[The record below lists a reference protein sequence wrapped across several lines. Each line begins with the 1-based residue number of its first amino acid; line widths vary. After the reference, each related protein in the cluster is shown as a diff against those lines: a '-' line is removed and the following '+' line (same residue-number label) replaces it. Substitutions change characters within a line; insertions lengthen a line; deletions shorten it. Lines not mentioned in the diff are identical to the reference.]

1 MKRNFCLCIMFMML
15 LILPVSC
22 GRNSDSPKVAM
33 AAGNISDIDLPLVPE
48 DLDTDFPSDG
58 TYVLYTVNSSA
69 AGSITGT
76 ALQKVQG
83 QGTAEV
89 RAAANLGYRFVCWSD
104 GSEDPVRRGDT
115 ADENR
120 VITAIFDYDKL
131 EMPILSI
138 VTETNQDVESKT
150 EYIGATLTL
159 LGAKSKYNFENLEIQ
174 IRGRGNFTWGLEKKS
189 YKMKLPRKQSLLG
202 LGKGKSKKWVLLANH
217 CDQSLLRNY
226 VCLNLAGEMPSIA
239 WSPDCTSV
247 EVYLNGEYRG
257 VYLLVEE
264 IDVGKNKVNVSE
276 EVTGMGVDIGYLIE
290 MSGNAK
296 NVIFSAGGKSYQMH
310 NDLSENPKESQEQY
324 DYIRDYVQQCW
335 DAVNEGDEKEIGR
348 LIDIDSM
355 VDAYLMEEIVKNMDV
370 GWDSFY
376 LYKNVGGKLT
386 FGPLWDFDLALGNC
400 NQGCET
406 YDSLYA
412 AYVMWDQSNP
422 WFYTMMNYEWFRE
435 RVVERFDD
443 IRKICDGLSDM
454 VIEEAEEY
462 YNSFCRNFDKW
473 HIFGQTINRET
484 EQITSLSTY
493 KQHYT
498 FLAQWIDRRLEW
510 LDECF
515 HEEAFLKEWTGYG
528 VSPNGNKPGEF
539 RGNEEA
545 GALLDGYTG
554 LSVTASS
561 IDATIPG
568 FGNEGVIN
576 LFDGS
581 ILSKY
586 CAVVGDGDN
595 IGTVDITFSLTEAAS
610 LSGYVFCTA
619 NDTSL
624 YSDRNP
630 KKWVLYGKAPDGSW
644 EEVDTCKRSTMGL
657 DAEDYCCYGRFCTDA
672 GVYTDYKLTITHD
685 ALIQLSEILL
695 FGEPLPSE

>member
-33 AAGNISDIDLPLVPE
+33 AAGNISDIDLPLGPE

-174 IRGRGNFTWGLEKKS
+174 IRGRGNFIWGLEKKS

-335 DAVNEGDEKEIGR
+335 DAVNEGDEKEIDRKSTR
-348 LIDIDSM
+348 L
-355 VDAYLMEEIVKNMDV
+355 
-370 GWDSFY
+370 
-376 LYKNVGGKLT
+376 
-386 FGPLWDFDLALGNC
+386 
-400 NQGCET
+400 
-406 YDSLYA
+406 
-412 AYVMWDQSNP
+412 
-422 WFYTMMNYEWFRE
+422 
-435 RVVERFDD
+435 
-443 IRKICDGLSDM
+443 
-454 VIEEAEEY
+454 
-462 YNSFCRNFDKW
+462 NSS
-473 HIFGQTINRET
+473 H
-484 EQITSLSTY
+484 
-493 KQHYT
+493 
-498 FLAQWIDRRLEW
+498 
-510 LDECF
+510 
-515 HEEAFLKEWTGYG
+515 
-528 VSPNGNKPGEF
+528 
-539 RGNEEA
+539 
-545 GALLDGYTG
+545 
-554 LSVTASS
+554 
-561 IDATIPG
+561 
-568 FGNEGVIN
+568 
-576 LFDGS
+576 
-581 ILSKY
+581 
-586 CAVVGDGDN
+586 
-595 IGTVDITFSLTEAAS
+595 
-610 LSGYVFCTA
+610 
-619 NDTSL
+619 
-624 YSDRNP
+624 
-630 KKWVLYGKAPDGSW
+630 
-644 EEVDTCKRSTMGL
+644 
-657 DAEDYCCYGRFCTDA
+657 
-672 GVYTDYKLTITHD
+672 
-685 ALIQLSEILL
+685 
-695 FGEPLPSE
+695 